1 MINHETNKN
10 NMNKIIMDIAVSGID
25 IEEHIIESENIYT
38 SGFIME
44 KTYPSN
50 NRGN

>member
-1 MINHETNKN
+1 MIIQLTFNDINR
-10 NMNKIIMDIAVSGID
+10 KILNILVSGID
-25 IEEHIIESENIYT
+25 TEEHIIESENIYT

-44 KTYPSN
+44 KTYPSV

>member
-1 MINHETNKN
+1 MTIGNNIN
-10 NMNKIIMDIAVSGID
+10 ID
-25 IEEHIIESENIYT
+25 EIIIESENIYT

-44 KTYPSN
+44 KTYQSN